1 LSRGPSTFR
10 RQDVTRAIK
19 AAFAAGATRAR
30 VEVGGIVITAEK
42 SDAEAA
48 NLVNGAPNEWDAPSA
63 PKGVQ

>member
-1 LSRGPSTFR
+1 MSRGPSTFR

-42 SDAEAA
+42 SDAQAA
-48 NLVNGAPNEWDAPSA
+48 NLTDDAPNEWDAPTA
-63 PKGVQ
+63 PKGMQ

>member
-10 RQDVTRAIK
+10 RQDVTRAFK

-42 SDAEAA
+42 IGEGEAIVT
-48 NLVNGAPNEWDAPSA
+48 LGEPNEWDAPVA
-63 PKGVQ
+63 GKQMQ

>member
-42 SDAEAA
+42 SGEGEGIVSPGDA
-48 NLVNGAPNEWDAPSA
+48 NEWDAPQA
-63 PKGVQ
+63 GKRMQ

>member
-30 VEVGGIVITAEK
+30 VEVGGITITAEK
-42 SDAEAA
+42 NESGEGIVVGSEA
-48 NLVNGAPNEWDAPSA
+48 NEWDAPPA
-63 PKGVQ
+63 GKQMP